1 MTVRE
6 AGPNSPTDFG
16 PASSVIFLTFGGATI
31 HYPMSEY
38 KATDWFTLVPA
49 SGDNGS
55 AAPDESVCRKI
66 METLYPIAE
75 TDEVYTLGIP
85 EYGAVLLYAWKN
97 ATEQCE
103 SAAPEIYAHLRRL
116 PELPEHN
123 KAIVDFKR
131 AGNSGAPSTLIAV
144 ADGERLITA
153 NHYHTT
159 DFGSAVYYLMEIL
172 RQSQMNPQQT
182 LVRVR
187 GDVTAED
194 SAMLEKYVKECLI
207 EN

>member
-1 MTVRE
+1 
-6 AGPNSPTDFG
+6 
-16 PASSVIFLTFGGATI
+16 
-31 HYPMSEY
+31 MSEY
-38 KATDWFTLVPA
+38 RATDWFTLVPA
-49 SGDNGS
+49 SGDGCG

-66 METLYPIAE
+66 MKALYPIAE
-75 TDEVYTLGIP
+75 TDKVHTLGIP
-85 EYGAVLLYAWKN
+85 EYGAVLLYSWKGETGPCDK
-97 ATEQCE
+97 AV
-103 SAAPEIYAHLRRL
+103 PEIYAHLKRL
-116 PELPEHN
+116 PALPEHN

-131 AGNSGAPSTLIAV
+131 AGNSGDPSTLIAV

-182 LVRVR
+182 RVR
-187 GDVTAED
+187 ICGEVTEED

-207 EN
+207 ENN